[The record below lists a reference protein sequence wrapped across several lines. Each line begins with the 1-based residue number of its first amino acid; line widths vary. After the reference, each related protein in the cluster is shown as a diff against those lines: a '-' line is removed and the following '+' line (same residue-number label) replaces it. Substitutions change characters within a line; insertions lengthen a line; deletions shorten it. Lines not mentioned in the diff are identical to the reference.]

1 MTTVTTQEIAQFRS
15 TFANYPQ
22 AMQALDLIED
32 CDGDLE
38 DATMTLAI
46 KVAQQP
52 EIDNS
57 EWLDNL
63 ARKWRAV
70 ICQQELRGDLL
81 EGSVDKL
88 MEQIQKMPTFPTIL
102 ATPVLIYVFKQG
114 IPDFCRPLDFIIE

>member
-46 KVAQQP
+46 KVGQQP

-114 IPDFCRPLDFIIE
+114 ISDFCSPLDFIIE

>member
-1 MTTVTTQEIAQFRS
+1 MTTVTTEEIAQFRS

-46 KVAQQP
+46 KAGQQP

-102 ATPVLIYVFKQG
+102 ATPVLLYVFKQG
-114 IPDFCRPLDFIIE
+114 IPNFCRPLDSIIE

>member
-1 MTTVTTQEIAQFRS
+1 MTTVTTQEIAKFRS

-46 KVAQQP
+46 KAGQQP
-52 EIDNS
+52 EIENS
-57 EWLDNL
+57 EWLDSL
-63 ARKWRAV
+63 ARKWRSL
-70 ICQQELRGDLL
+70 ICQSELRADLL

-88 MEQIQKMPTFPTIL
+88 MEQIQKNPTFPTIL
-102 ATPVLIYVFKQG
+102 ATPVLLYVFKQG
-114 IPDFCRPLDFIIE
+114 IPDFCEPLDSVIE

>member
-46 KVAQQP
+46 KVGQQP

-88 MEQIQKMPTFPTIL
+88 MEEIQKIPTFPTIL